1 MNNLNSK
8 DKALE
13 YINALLSWM
22 IKQDASDMFL
32 TVAFPPA
39 IKKDGSLIAI
49 PGAEKVTPD
58 QSHMLATCMMSSRQY
73 EEFERTK
80 EANFAHSIPGVGRFR
95 VNVHQQRNTVGVV
108 IRTIKNQIPTFE
120 QLELPNVLTELAMAK
135 RGLVI
140 LVGATGSGKSSTMA
154 AMIGYRNH
162 NSQGHIITIEDPIE
176 FTHSHDKCIVTQR
189 EIGVDTESWD
199 IALKNTLRQAP
210 DVILMGEIRDRETME
225 YALQFAETGHLCM
238 ATMHANNAN
247 QAIDRVVNFF
257 PDERRKQTLMDLSM
271 NLRGFVSQ
279 RLVPRKGGG
288 RVAAVEILLNTP
300 LMSDKI
306 GKGELGELKDIM
318 KSSKSYGMSTFDEY
332 LVELYKKGVIT
343 YEDGF
348 RNADSANEY
357 RLRIKLD
364 NPNDPVFSEE
374 GGSTTKTTAAEEK
387 PGASGKPTGGLSL
400 V

>member
-1 MNNLNSK
+1 MSNLSNKEKALSYINNL
-8 DKALE
+8 LG
-13 YINALLSWM
+13 WM
-22 IKQDASDMFL
+22 VKQDASDMFI
-32 TVAFPPA
+32 TVGFPPA
-39 IKKDGSLIAI
+39 VKKDGTLIPI
-49 PGAEKVTPD
+49 PSAEKVTAE
-58 QSHMLATCMMSSRQY
+58 QSHMLATCMMNSKQY

-80 EANFAHSIPGVGRFR
+80 ESNFAHSIQGIGRFR
-95 VNVHQQRNTVGVV
+95 VNVHYQRNTVGVV

-120 QLELPNVLTELAMAK
+120 QLELPNVLAELSMAK
-135 RGLVI
+135 RGLVV

-154 AMIGYRNH
+154 AMIGHRNR

-176 FTHSHDKCIVTQR
+176 FTHYHDKCIVTQR
-189 EIGVDTESWD
+189 EIGVDTENWE

-238 ATMHANNAN
+238 ATLHANNAN

-271 NLRGFVSQ
+271 NLRGFISQ

-288 RVAAVEILLNTP
+288 RVAAVEILVNTP
-300 LMSDKI
+300 LVSDKI
-306 GKGELGELKDIM
+306 AKGEVGELKDVM
-318 KSSKSYGMSTFDEY
+318 KNSKNYGMSTFDEY
-332 LVELYKKGVIT
+332 LVELYQKGTIS

-364 NPNDPVFSEE
+364 NPNDVIFAEDVN
-374 GGSTTKTTAAEEK
+374 TKSDSKTSS
-387 PGASGKPTGGLSL
+387 SGTPPGGLSL